1 MIKNKKII
9 AVITA
14 RAGSKRLPNKN
25 ILNINGKPI
34 IYYSIKAALKS
45 KFIDRVILSTDSK
58 KIMTLG
64 NKYGA
69 ETPFL
74 RPKKLSNDTS
84 HHPEVVEHAVSFIEN
99 SEKIKFDYVVMLQP
113 TSPFRTS
120 LNIDEGIKKI
130 IKSNKKTLKSLK
142 EQNYPPWW
150 MFLKKKNNLVPVI
163 KLKKKTNVFNLE
175 SQQFPKVFRPNGA
188 LYITQRM
195 HLKKYNELV
204 NLDSCSFIIMKNE
217 ESFDIDTKDDYLI
230 AKVNYKNA
238 K

>member
-9 AVITA
+9 AIITA

-58 KIMTLG
+58 KILTLG

-99 SEKIKFDYVVMLQP
+99 SEKIKFMLLCCSPQD
-113 TSPFRTS
+113 PFRTS
-120 LNIDEGIKKI
+120 LNIDEGIKKLSSQ
-130 IKSNKKTLKSLK
+130 IKK
-142 EQNYPPWW
+142 
-150 MFLKKKNNLVPVI
+150 
-163 KLKKKTNVFNLE
+163 
-175 SQQFPKVFRPNGA
+175 
-188 LYITQRM
+188 
-195 HLKKYNELV
+195 H
-204 NLDSCSFIIMKNE
+204 
-217 ESFDIDTKDDYLI
+217 
-230 AKVNYKNA
+230 
-238 K
+238 